1 MTESKVIVIAGAS
14 SGIGEASAKLLAKN
28 GNKLVLGAR
37 REGNLKKIVSQIQSN
52 NGEAVYQ
59 VTDVTNNQQ
68 VESLVK
74 LAITTFGRIDVMI
87 NSAGIMPH
95 SLLKDKRIQDWDRMI
110 DINIKGTLYGVG
122 AVLPYMNEQK
132 FGQIINI
139 SSVAGHYA
147 HAGGAVYSATKWAVR
162 AISESLR
169 EEVAQSGSN
178 IRVTIVSPGAIN
190 TELLSSVTDPALKGN
205 YEQFYENFGISADRV
220 ATTIQQAIDLPADAA
235 WNEVIIR
242 PTKQV
247 QCQGP

>member
-37 REGNLKKIVSQIQSN
+37 REGNLKEIVNQIQSN

-190 TELLSSVTDPALKGN
+190 TELLSSVTDPALKEN

-247 QCQGP
+247 Q

>member
-37 REGNLKKIVSQIQSN
+37 REGNLKEIVSQIQSN

-190 TELLSSVTDPALKGN
+190 TELLSSVNDPALKGN

-247 QCQGP
+247 Q

>member
-37 REGNLKKIVSQIQSN
+37 REGNLKEIVSQIQSN

-247 QCQGP
+247 Q

>member
-247 QCQGP
+247 Q